1 MIPATYIKGEK
12 MARAGQH
19 ILDSGER
26 FPILEFD
33 TVDHGRVSLPKAFE
47 GGWGVF
53 LAYRA
58 HW

>member
-1 MIPATYIKGEK
+1 

-19 ILDSGER
+19 ILDSGQQ
-26 FPILEFD
+26 FPTLEFD
-33 TVDHGRVSLPKAFE
+33 TVDHGRISLPKAFQ
-47 GGWGVF
+47 GGWGVL

>member
-1 MIPATYIKGEK
+1 

-33 TVDHGRVSLPKAFE
+33 TVNHGRVSLPKAFE